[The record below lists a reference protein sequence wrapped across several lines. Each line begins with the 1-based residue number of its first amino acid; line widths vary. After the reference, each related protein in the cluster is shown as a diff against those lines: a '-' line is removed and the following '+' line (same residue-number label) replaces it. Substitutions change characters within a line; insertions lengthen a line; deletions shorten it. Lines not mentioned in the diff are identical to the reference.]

1 MCEWPYIRSVLS
13 PRLLNN
19 HASFIFVRL
28 PFVHRRFLQ
37 DRSPRTHTI
46 IEAHP
51 DVYAACARK
60 GWDKKEGVRVL
71 HGRWQEVLA
80 REMISQDGCVRLCV
94 AARPPG
100 GGGGRSG
107 GKKNNFYCRKIIGT
121 ASACMCEVLAC
132 SLSRPTQP
140 KPNHGGHTYRAFVR
154 VGTASPSVRLV

>member
-1 MCEWPYIRSVLS
+1 M
-13 PRLLNN
+13 
-19 HASFIFVRL
+19 
-28 PFVHRRFLQ
+28 HRRFLQ

-94 AARPPG
+94 AARPVVVVVVVVVLEE
-100 GGGGRSG
+100 
-107 GKKNNFYCRKIIGT
+107 RKII
-121 ASACMCEVLAC
+121 SIVE
-132 SLSRPTQP
+132 
-140 KPNHGGHTYRAFVR
+140 K
-154 VGTASPSVRLV
+154 

>member
-1 MCEWPYIRSVLS
+1 MRVCEWPYFRSVLS

-19 HASFIFVRL
+19 HASFICVRL

-80 REMISQDGCVRLCV
+80 REMMISQDTGCVRLCV
-94 AARPPG
+94 ARPVVVVVLEE
-100 GGGGRSG
+100 
-107 GKKNNFYCRKIIGT
+107 RKISIVEKLGRRARACARCLLAASHGRRNRNQIT
-121 ASACMCEVLAC
+121 AGIHTVL
-132 SLSRPTQP
+132 L
-140 KPNHGGHTYRAFVR
+140 
-154 VGTASPSVRLV
+154 